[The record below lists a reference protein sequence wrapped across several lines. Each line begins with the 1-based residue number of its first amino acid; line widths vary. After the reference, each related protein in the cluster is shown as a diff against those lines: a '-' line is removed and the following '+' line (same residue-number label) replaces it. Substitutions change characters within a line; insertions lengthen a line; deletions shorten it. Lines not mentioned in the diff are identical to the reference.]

1 MGRAKLQGTPW
12 HYEYIKN
19 SGSDSTNC
27 VFNHGYCACN
37 ISVNHKKECAGK
49 KYCDE
54 YEQRTGKQNKT
65 VNKTTN
71 KTVNKTTNKTTTNQ
85 KVNKNKTIKIY
96 CGNKIIIEDVRTK
109 EKINILVSDI
119 KNPFLGKSINDIV
132 VIKETAY
139 RIIDIK

>member
-65 VNKTTN
+65 A
-71 KTVNKTTNKTTTNQ
+71 NKTTTNQ

-139 RIIDIK
+139 KIIDIK